1 MPFETEGILCEG
13 SEQRACQLE
22 ETQWDRKCLDQC
34 LHPCRG
40 SPVIGALVCLVG
52 EAAIDCKPD
61 AALQQ

>member
-13 SEQRACQLE
+13 SQQRTGQLE
-22 ETQWDRKCLDQC
+22 EAQWDRKRMDQC

-40 SPVIGALVCLVG
+40 SSLIGALVCFFG

-61 AALQQ
+61 AGLQQ